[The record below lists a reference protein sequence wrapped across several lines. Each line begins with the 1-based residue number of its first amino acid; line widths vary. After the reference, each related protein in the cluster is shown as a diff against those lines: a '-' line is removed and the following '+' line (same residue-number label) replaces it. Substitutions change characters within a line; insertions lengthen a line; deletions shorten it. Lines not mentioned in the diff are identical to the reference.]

1 MRDTVNNPEWSG
13 LPAITDMYAFLNEN
27 VKTQDIAE
35 ARDTMSTQYDVAVDT
50 GTVDSNSNAIFAKNG
65 YDTCR
70 TRTYNVYSGTEGT
83 NTPAYA

>member
-13 LPAITDMYAFLNEN
+13 LPIITDMYAFLNEA

-35 ARDTMSTQYDVAVDT
+35 VRDTMSTQYDVAVDT
-50 GTVDSNSNAIFAKNG
+50 GTVDSGSNAIFAKNG

-70 TRTYNVYSGTEGT
+70 ERVYNVYSGIEGT
-83 NTPAYA
+83 GEPAYA